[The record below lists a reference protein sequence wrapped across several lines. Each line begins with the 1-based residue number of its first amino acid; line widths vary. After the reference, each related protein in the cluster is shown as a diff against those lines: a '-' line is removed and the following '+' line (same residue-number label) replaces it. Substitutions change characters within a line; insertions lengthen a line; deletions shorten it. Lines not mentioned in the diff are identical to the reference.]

1 MPHAQG
7 RKKDDT
13 LTTSRWYLMNRIP
26 YLILSLSGTESAS
39 SDESAPVMTL
49 SESVKS
55 SSPSPTEDNK
65 TSAEVD

>member
-1 MPHAQG
+1 MPPAQG

-13 LTTSRWYLMNRIP
+13 LTTSWYLMSRIP

-39 SDESAPVMTL
+39 SGESAPVITL

>member
-1 MPHAQG
+1 MS
-7 RKKDDT
+7 T
-13 LTTSRWYLMNRIP
+13 IP

-39 SDESAPVMTL
+39 SGESAPVITL

>member
-1 MPHAQG
+1 
-7 RKKDDT
+7 
-13 LTTSRWYLMNRIP
+13 MNRIP

-39 SDESAPVMTL
+39 SGESAPVITL

-55 SSPSPTEDNK
+55 SSASPTEDNK

>member
-1 MPHAQG
+1 
-7 RKKDDT
+7 
-13 LTTSRWYLMNRIP
+13 MNRIP

-39 SDESAPVMTL
+39 SGESAPVMTL

-65 TSAEVD
+65 TSADPLIYI

>member
-7 RKKDDT
+7 RKKDDP
-13 LTTSRWYLMNRIP
+13 LTSSWHLMSRIP

-39 SDESAPVMTL
+39 SGESAPVITL

>member
-1 MPHAQG
+1 
-7 RKKDDT
+7 
-13 LTTSRWYLMNRIP
+13 MNRVP

-39 SDESAPVMTL
+39 SGESAPVITL

-55 SSPSPTEDNK
+55 SSPSPKEDNK

>member
-1 MPHAQG
+1 MPHTQG
-7 RKKDDT
+7 RKNNDT
-13 LTTSRWYLMNRIP
+13 LTTSIYLMSTIP

-39 SDESAPVMTL
+39 SGESAPVITL